1 VIAIVDDKLKIP
13 GKGLA
18 GRALVGNVDAVD
30 MRAPLRCRSAEPTIP
45 GGELDQDR
53 FGAGLGKMRA
63 EEAQLR
69 LDVAPR
75 SIRRLATGET
85 RMVGNALEEL
95 GVEGFEQF
103 GALFPGGGA
112 EPRGEFLFYFVVV
125 AELVRGSG
133 GRWHGAGEARDGRV
147 AREEGRGRRDEGG
160 GTGGEDGEARM
171 GRRDEGG
178 GEGRERR

>member
-1 VIAIVDDKLKIP
+1 MVAVVDGKLKIP

-18 GRALVGNVDAVD
+18 GRALVGNVDTED
-30 MRAPLRCRSAEPTIP
+30 MRAPLRCRSAEPTIS
-45 GGELDQDR
+45 GREFDEDR
-53 FGAGLGKMRA
+53 FGTRLGKVRT

-75 SIRRLATGET
+75 SLRCITTGET

-133 GRWHGAGEARDGRV
+133 GRWHGAREARDGRV
-147 AREEGRGRRDEGG
+147 AREEGRGRRG
-160 GTGGEDGEARM
+160 
-171 GRRDEGG
+171 
-178 GEGRERR
+178 